1 MSKYFT
7 KLKKK
12 REYSWFGRAASMD
25 RKLQSSAYGVIHIK
39 SEGNLTGTSINLGEF
54 VLIVSDDDDRPFVG
68 KLLKLYD
75 DGLQNSFSKHAVVQ
89 WFIRFEEVPH
99 SKQGLLGR
107 EAHPQEIFL
116 HEVSGCDN
124 DIDAETVI
132 GTVKVVWLALDEA
145 FPVKSRED
153 ALFVKLSWNGKAF
166 KPVPANMFC
175 NVNENARK
183 DSSRKKSDRAASSWK
198 PMSYTAEVGDL
209 EMDIICSLEDSARS
223 VSKRKDGETELRC
236 SASKSSPSKDQKLDN
251 WGVTPKARKK
261 LQLTGPSKS
270 PGKKLNQEDVFAELF
285 DDSSASEPLETKA
298 MKRQVAFNMLPDSP
312 RKKSRSDFNRV
323 FLTKLSPLKEPRK
336 QQPSEGH
343 IVLSPVS
350 TSKHCRTESL
360 ATKNNLLDDISRV
373 GEEEEESE
381 TTVRTTR
388 SRKQA
393 ATPESR
399 AKNESRV
406 EENGLKTNGGTDTP
420 RSRRKSAQV
429 SSTRFKQQIKS
440 LLNSDSD
447 PDESINDFVPQE
459 EESDQASSSG
469 DEEESERVLSR
480 SLAPRTPRSAQKSS
494 TRTPAKTPTKTS
506 GARTPRT
513 PQQPTP
519 RIPNRIHPAKKPG
532 NVLEEARARLHVSA
546 VPESLPCREQEFQD
560 VYSFVESKLI
570 DGTGGCMY
578 ISGVPGTGKTATVH
592 EVIRCLQYAVEQDE
606 LPSFQFIEI
615 NGMKL
620 TDPHQAYVHI
630 LKFLTGQKA
639 TTNHAAELLE
649 KRFSIPA
656 PKRESTVLLVD
667 ELDLLWTR
675 KQNVMYNIFDWPTRK
690 QAKLVVLAIANT
702 MDLPERILM
711 NRVAS
716 RLGLTRMSFQPYT
729 FKQLQQIIT
738 SRLNRIKAFEDDA
751 IQLVARKVAALS
763 GDARR
768 CLDIC
773 RRATEI
779 CEIANPK
786 NRLVGMA
793 HVMEALDEMFSSPYI
808 SAIRSASVQEQV
820 FLRAVIAEFRR
831 LGLEEATFQQVYQQ
845 HIGLSRIEGLQPLSM
860 SETMAVCVR
869 LGACRLLLVESCKND
884 LHLRVR
890 LNVSQDDILYAL
902 KEEE

>member
-399 AKNESRV
+399 AKNESRSAGWSSFI
-406 EENGLKTNGGTDTP
+406 ENVLP
-420 RSRRKSAQV
+420 VIFLCSLSPPPSR
-429 SSTRFKQQIKS
+429 S

-570 DGTGGCMY
+570 DGTGGY
-578 ISGVPGTGKTATVH
+578 F
-592 EVIRCLQYAVEQDE
+592 L
-606 LPSFQFIEI
+606 F
-615 NGMKL
+615 
-620 TDPHQAYVHI
+620 
-630 LKFLTGQKA
+630 FLTGQKA

-751 IQLVARKVAALS
+751 IQLVARKVS
-763 GDARR
+763 GWS
-768 CLDIC
+768 LQ
-773 RRATEI
+773 
-779 CEIANPK
+779 
-786 NRLVGMA
+786 
-793 HVMEALDEMFSSPYI
+793 
-808 SAIRSASVQEQV
+808 SASVQEQV